1 MHLKQCGVKTV
12 IEVVAFVPAEVGI
25 CRTCDEVARAFKIRI
40 TEGDL
45 AEGGSADLHRLLE
58 ALAMVGPAPVRFTS
72 PATLRGLYLMARH
85 RNGKLPLVLVKGRL
99 VHSGPVE
106 DAEAL
111 ADRIREAMCQTEG
124 GK

>member
-1 MHLKQCGVKTV
+1 M

-25 CRTCDEVARAFKIRI
+25 CRTCDEVARAFKIRL
-40 TEGDL
+40 TEEGL
-45 AEGGSADLHRLLE
+45 AEDRSADLHKLLE

-72 PATLRGLYLMARH
+72 PATLRGLYLMAKH
-85 RNGKLPLVLVKGRL
+85 RNGKLPLVLVGGRL

-111 ADRIREAMCQTEG
+111 ADKIRAALQKTG
-124 GK
+124 GRK